1 MKNDLFGKFQNEAAQ
16 NTPKENMIPV
26 NGMEQVL
33 EMLRVADAEFRE
45 VLLRGIEKRDPRLA
59 RQLRL
64 ELQR

>member
-1 MKNDLFGKFQNEAAQ
+1 MFDKRKFSDDSNPA

-33 EMLRVADAEFRE
+33 DMLRVADADFRE
-45 VLLRGIEKRDPRLA
+45 VILRGIEKRDPRLA

-64 ELQR
+64 ELSR